1 MWQRSDNQEVGLE
14 AAIFERKRNSS
25 LVKRGRA
32 ENVPGL
38 KHGTEALGSALS
50 TDEEAAVGEHCSAGE
65 ARPKGLVEVLRELMP
80 I

>member
-32 ENVPGL
+32 ENSTGL
-38 KHGTEALGSALS
+38 KHGTEAPGNRKI
-50 TDEEAAVGEHCSAGE
+50 AVGEHCNTGE
-65 ARPKGLVEVLRELMP
+65 GRPEGLLEGLRELMP

>member
-1 MWQRSDNQEVGLE
+1 MWQRRDNQEVGLE

-32 ENVPGL
+32 ENSTGL
-38 KHGTEALGSALS
+38 KHGTEARVIFARS
-50 TDEEAAVGEHCSAGE
+50 AAVGEHCSAGE
-65 ARPKGLVEVLRELMP
+65 ARPEGLVEVLRELMP

>member
-32 ENVPGL
+32 ENSTGL
-38 KHGTEALGSALS
+38 KHGTEAAGRVPLLAAGS
-50 TDEEAAVGEHCSAGE
+50 TVGERRSAGE
-65 ARPKGLVEVLRELMP
+65 AAPEGAVEVLRELMP

>member
-14 AAIFERKRNSS
+14 AAIFKRKRNSS

-32 ENVPGL
+32 ENSTGL
-38 KHGTEALGSALS
+38 KHSTEALGSRK
-50 TDEEAAVGEHCSAGE
+50 TAVGERCSDGE
-65 ARPKGLVEVLRELMP
+65 ARPEGLVEFLRELMP

>member
-1 MWQRSDNQEVGLE
+1 MWQRRDNQEVGLE

-32 ENVPGL
+32 ENVTGL
-38 KHGTEALGSALS
+38 KHGTEAPGGSN
-50 TDEEAAVGEHCSAGE
+50 TAVGERCSAGE